1 MRSLTFAD
9 NLCHANPFRY
19 SDTLSAAN
27 TFYLILFG
35 EIIAVCC
42 DSNTTLVTT
51 ICGQNAQI
59 WNVKVGGT
67 YSYHLVLKGW
77 IARNVKLIQTR
88 RNFALETF

>member
-1 MRSLTFAD
+1 MRNHLVVG
-9 NLCHANPFRY
+9 NLCYAKPFRY
-19 SDTLSAAN
+19 SDTLSATN

-35 EIIAVCC
+35 EIIAVYC
-42 DSNTTLVTT
+42 DTNTKLVTT

-77 IARNVKLIQTR
+77 IARNVKLIQTG
-88 RNFALETF
+88 RNFTL